1 MTDAQRTERL
11 RHLKKNERLTAADIS
26 EMLRVE
32 RVTVWRWISGDD
44 VVISAARL
52 MELEA
57 AIALRQ
63 RGHS

>member
-26 EMLRVE
+26 ELLRVE